1 MVLCFHDNFISN
13 GPARY
18 AGGASSRAWRRLLTG
33 AKVWR
38 RFSGLDASIDT
49 AFGTLHMDD
58 DGDYLYQG
66 ALEAS
71 DKLALLNPVGAVT
84 VHDQGFLYT
93 IEDGDLDTDSALL
106 TILIQAEGPTYDYT
120 GDNVYFGSMFDDTFD
135 ANVGSDILIGA
146 GGGEVDTFV
155 YTSLSDGVD
164 TIIDLDVT
172 NGGTADDDVLELS
185 DQFTDGT
192 VNAGNMDTFVQVSGG
207 TLSVDPAGTSTFST
221 TPANLT
227 GVTAGDILH
236 VSIDSVDLTV
246 TAS

>member
-1 MVLCFHDNFISN
+1 
-13 GPARY
+13 
-18 AGGASSRAWRRLLTG
+18 
-33 AKVWR
+33 
-38 RFSGLDASIDT
+38 
-49 AFGTLHMDD
+49 MDD

-71 DKLALLNPVGAVT
+71 DKLALLDPVGAVT

-120 GDNVYFGSMFDDTFD
+120 GDNVYFGSLFDDTFD

-146 GGGEVDTFV
+146 GGNDTLTGGGEVDTFV

-172 NGGTADDDVLELS
+172 NGGTADDDVLKLS

-207 TLSVDPAGTSTFST
+207 TLSVDPAGNSTFST